1 MWIQHQAL
9 NGLFA
14 LNGLPCLSVVRP
26 GAGATPT
33 AAMATAVV
41 PLAAPALMEE
51 DLLQLMAGA
60 LRVLRPAGCALVGG
74 HSSEGAELALGE
86 PLCLR
91 L

>member
-1 MWIQHQAL
+1 
-9 NGLFA
+9 
-14 LNGLPCLSVVRP
+14 
-26 GAGATPT
+26 
-33 AAMATAVV
+33 MATAVV